1 MCIIRM
7 SVTCEEKTVAVDW
20 TCVMDGEREE
30 PAGAERQRNMEATL
44 AGGGAARDGFKVAH

>member
-1 MCIIRM
+1 M

-20 TCVMDGEREE
+20 TRVMDGEREE
-30 PAGAERQRNMEATL
+30 PARAERQRNMEATL